1 MGQLKQLEQQI
12 LDEWRRFAESK
23 HDAEEFSEDGL
34 LWRGLIYYADGSWH
48 RREGNEEELWLNAK
62 RRLLILTKDL
72 NDTEAWNIRQETGR
86 QNTAVFSYQCGAP
99 FIKNLRM
106 WTYGLLHTTPEEIP
120 DFKTVRNMELSGPFF
135 ETAPIAHVNC
145 KKQCGGSSI
154 TNRLLSSY
162 LNDYADFLKKQ
173 IALYDAN
180 IILCCGCV
188 NGKNLILDFVRS
200 QYLADLQ
207 VVPDTEDWIYYSPAT
222 EKWVINSYHPS
233 ARIGYEECYV
243 GMMNAFHL
251 ALSRKTL

>member
-86 QNTAVFSYQCGAP
+86 QNTAVFSYQYGAP

-106 WTYGLLHTTPEEIP
+106 WTYGLLHTTSEEVP
-120 DFKTVRNMELSGPFF
+120 DFKTVRNMELSG
-135 ETAPIAHVNC
+135 
-145 KKQCGGSSI
+145 S
-154 TNRLLSSY
+154 
-162 LNDYADFLKKQ
+162 FLKR
-173 IALYDAN
+173 LP
-180 IILCCGCV
+180 LHT
-188 NGKNLILDFVRS
+188 LIVKSSVEVLVSPIDF
-200 QYLADLQ
+200 
-207 VVPDTEDWIYYSPAT
+207 
-222 EKWVINSYHPS
+222 
-233 ARIGYEECYV
+233 
-243 GMMNAFHL
+243 FHCI
-251 ALSRKTL
+251 

>member
-86 QNTAVFSYQCGAP
+86 QNTAVFSYQYGAP

-106 WTYGLLHTTPEEIP
+106 CFRRI
-120 DFKTVRNMELSGPFF
+120 R
-135 ETAPIAHVNC
+135 I
-145 KKQCGGSSI
+145 
-154 TNRLLSSY
+154 
-162 LNDYADFLKKQ
+162 
-173 IALYDAN
+173 
-180 IILCCGCV
+180 
-188 NGKNLILDFVRS
+188 LILRILFQRLFDHLIS
-200 QYLADLQ
+200 
-207 VVPDTEDWIYYSPAT
+207 
-222 EKWVINSYHPS
+222 HP
-233 ARIGYEECYV
+233 
-243 GMMNAFHL
+243 M
-251 ALSRKTL
+251 K

>member
-86 QNTAVFSYQCGAP
+86 QNTAVFSYQYGAP

-106 WTYGLLHTTPEEIP
+106 WTYGLLHTTSEEVP

-154 TNRLLSSY
+154 TNRLLSLY

-173 IALYDAN
+173 IALY
-180 IILCCGCV
+180 V
-188 NGKNLILDFVRS
+188 
-200 QYLADLQ
+200 
-207 VVPDTEDWIYYSPAT
+207 
-222 EKWVINSYHPS
+222 
-233 ARIGYEECYV
+233 
-243 GMMNAFHL
+243 
-251 ALSRKTL
+251 

>member
-86 QNTAVFSYQCGAP
+86 QNTAVFSYQYGAP

-106 WTYGLLHTTPEEIP
+106 
-120 DFKTVRNMELSGPFF
+120 
-135 ETAPIAHVNC
+135 
-145 KKQCGGSSI
+145 
-154 TNRLLSSY
+154 
-162 LNDYADFLKKQ
+162 
-173 IALYDAN
+173 
-180 IILCCGCV
+180 
-188 NGKNLILDFVRS
+188 
-200 QYLADLQ
+200 
-207 VVPDTEDWIYYSPAT
+207 
-222 EKWVINSYHPS
+222 
-233 ARIGYEECYV
+233 
-243 GMMNAFHL
+243 
-251 ALSRKTL
+251 

>member
-34 LWRGLIYYADGSWH
+34 LWRELIYYADGSWH

-86 QNTAVFSYQCGAP
+86 QNTAVFSYQYGAP

-106 WTYGLLHTTPEEIP
+106 WTYGLLHTTSEEVP

-154 TNRLLSSY
+154 TNRLLSLY

-200 QYLADLQ
+200 QYLTDLQ
-207 VVPDTEDWIYYSPAT
+207 VVPDTGDWIYYSPAT

>member
-86 QNTAVFSYQCGAP
+86 QNTAVFSYQYGAP
-99 FIKNLRM
+99 LSKTCVCGPTDYYN
-106 WTYGLLHTTPEEIP
+106 TTSEEVP

-135 ETAPIAHVNC
+135 
-145 KKQCGGSSI
+145 
-154 TNRLLSSY
+154 
-162 LNDYADFLKKQ
+162 
-173 IALYDAN
+173 
-180 IILCCGCV
+180 
-188 NGKNLILDFVRS
+188 
-200 QYLADLQ
+200 
-207 VVPDTEDWIYYSPAT
+207 
-222 EKWVINSYHPS
+222 
-233 ARIGYEECYV
+233 
-243 GMMNAFHL
+243 
-251 ALSRKTL
+251 